1 MVIIM
6 SIERKLLKKVISG
19 DNKGDFFIS
28 YDLYKEI
35 YEFLIHHEQPEQDKA
50 EAVMPNGVCVSN
62 VYDAYEEGRKSVMSE
77 QEPLS
82 EKEIE
87 EYVSS
92 LRSSTVSEEYYS
104 EEWEEGFE
112 DGVRWLEKQLEN
124 KQ

>member
-1 MVIIM
+1 MNLIGKIDSFPELGNTIVIGGKIYV
-6 SIERKLLKKVISG
+6 KK
-19 DNKGDFFIS
+19 
-28 YDLYKEI
+28 
-35 YEFLIHHEQPEQDKA
+35 
-50 EAVMPNGVCVSN
+50 
-62 VYDAYEEGRKSVMSE
+62 

-87 EYVSS
+87 EHINS

-112 DGVRWLEKQLEN
+112 DGVRWAEKQLEN

>member
-1 MVIIM
+1 M
-6 SIERKLLKKVISG
+6 SKERELLKNILATG
-19 DNKGDFFIS
+19 WLD
-28 YDLYKEI
+28 
-35 YEFLIHHEQPEQDKA
+35 HELSCEVEELLAQPEQDQA
-50 EAVMPNGVCVSN
+50 GAVMPNGVCVSN

-124 KQ
+124 K